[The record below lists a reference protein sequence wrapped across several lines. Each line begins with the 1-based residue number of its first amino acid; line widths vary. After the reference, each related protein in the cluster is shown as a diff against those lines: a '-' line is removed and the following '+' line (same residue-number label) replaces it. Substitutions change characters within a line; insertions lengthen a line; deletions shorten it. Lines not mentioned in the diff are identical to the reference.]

1 MCWESDQPVKPN
13 PPAPVIEVRNLT
25 CGYGETVV
33 LQDVSFVV
41 HPREVLFVIG
51 GSGCGKST
59 LLRCLIG
66 LLKPLQGDIT
76 YFGKS
81 FTAADAPQRREILKT
96 FGVLYQNNALWSSM
110 TLAENVALPLEE
122 HTALS
127 RADREEIVTLKLTEV
142 GLAGAEGL
150 YPAEL
155 SGGMK
160 KRAALARALALDPA
174 IVFFDEPSE
183 GLDPI
188 TSREM
193 DRLILQVRDVLG
205 TTMVIVS
212 HQLSSI
218 FRLADRVIVLDRAAK
233 GIIAEG
239 KPSELAARSSDPRV
253 RDFLNQ
259 DANSA
264 ERGAHASAIATEVQ
278 FR

>member
-1 MCWESDQPVKPN
+1 MKNETT
-13 PPAPVIEVRNLT
+13 ATVIEVKHLA

-33 LQDVSFVV
+33 LQEVSFSV
-41 HPREVLFVIG
+41 RAQELFFVIG

-66 LLKPLQGDIT
+66 LLKPTQGDVA

-81 FTAADAPQRREILKT
+81 FTRCEALDRRDILKS

-110 TLAENVALPLEE
+110 TLSENVSLPLEE
-122 HTALS
+122 YTSLT
-127 RADREEIVTLKLTEV
+127 RRDREEIVALKLTQV
-142 GLAGAEGL
+142 GLSGSGDRF
-150 YPAEL
+150 PSEL

-188 TSREM
+188 TSRAM
-193 DRLILQVRDVLG
+193 DRLILQVRETLG
-205 TTMVIVS
+205 TTMVIV
-212 HQLSSI
+212 SSI
-218 FRLADRVIVLDRAAK
+218 FRLADRVIFLDREVK

-239 KPSELAARSSDPRV
+239 APAELAATSTDPRV
-253 RDFLNQ
+253 REFLKPDEDPPKQ
-259 DANSA
+259 RHPAA
-264 ERGAHASAIATEVQ
+264 ASQ
-278 FR
+278 P

>member
-1 MCWESDQPVKPN
+1 MKNNSS
-13 PPAPVIEVRNLT
+13 APVIEVKHLT

-33 LQDVSFVV
+33 LQDVSFAV
-41 HPREVLFVIG
+41 HARELIFVIG

-66 LLKPLQGDIT
+66 LVKPFQGDVA

-81 FTAADAPQRREILKT
+81 FIAADATQRREILKT

-110 TLAENVALPLEE
+110 TLAENVSLPLEE
-122 HTALS
+122 HTSLS
-127 RADREEIVTLKLTEV
+127 PTDLEEIVALKLTEV
-142 GLAGAEGL
+142 GLSGSEEL

-193 DRLILQVRDVLG
+193 DRLILQVRDTLG

-218 FRLADRVIVLDRAAK
+218 FRLADRVIMLDRETK

-239 KPSELAARSSDPRV
+239 TPAELVAASTDPRV

-259 DANSA
+259 NEAFPKRTNQPS
-264 ERGAHASAIATEVQ
+264 GGVLAHS
-278 FR
+278 

>member
-1 MCWESDQPVKPN
+1 MKNNSS
-13 PPAPVIEVRNLT
+13 APVIEVKHLT

-33 LQDVSFVV
+33 LQDVSFAV
-41 HPREVLFVIG
+41 HARELIFVIG

-66 LLKPLQGDIT
+66 LLKPFQGVA

-81 FTAADAPQRREILKT
+81 FIAADATQRREILKT

-110 TLAENVALPLEE
+110 TLAENVSLPLEE
-122 HTALS
+122 HTSLS
-127 RADREEIVTLKLTEV
+127 PTDLEEIVALKLTEV
-142 GLAGAEGL
+142 GLSGSEEL

-174 IVFFDEPSE
+174 IVFFDEPST

-193 DRLILQVRDVLG
+193 DRLILQVRDTLG

-218 FRLADRVIVLDRAAK
+218 FRLADRVIMLDRETK

-239 KPSELAARSSDPRV
+239 TPAELVAASTDPRV

-259 DANSA
+259 NEDLPKRTNQPS
-264 ERGAHASAIATEVQ
+264 GGVLAHS
-278 FR
+278 

>member
-1 MCWESDQPVKPN
+1 MKND
-13 PPAPVIEVRNLT
+13 PPAPVIKVRNLA
-25 CGYGETVV
+25 CGYGDTPVWQHVNFSV
-33 LQDVSFVV
+33 LPQ
-41 HPREVLFVIG
+41 ELLFVIG

-66 LLKPLQGDIT
+66 LLKPWQGDVAYYGT
-76 YFGKS
+76 S
-81 FTAADAPQRREILKT
+81 FTAADAVERRAILKT
-96 FGVLYQNNALWSSM
+96 FGVLYQSNALWSSM
-110 TLAENVALPLEE
+110 TLAENVSLPLEE
-122 HTALS
+122 HTSLT
-127 RADREEIVTLKLTEV
+127 REARQEIVALKLTQV
-142 GLAGAEGL
+142 GLTGSEEL
-150 YPAEL
+150 YPSEL
-155 SGGMK
+155 SGGMR

-193 DRLILQVRDVLG
+193 DRLILQVRDTLG

-218 FRLADRVIVLDRAAK
+218 LRLADRILVLDRESK

-239 KPSELAARSSDPRV
+239 APAELAATSTDPRV

-259 DANSA
+259 DEEVLERTHLPSA
-264 ERGAHASAIATEVQ
+264 GAPGVSQ
-278 FR
+278 

>member
-1 MCWESDQPVKPN
+1 MFWEFNQTMN
-13 PPAPVIEVRNLT
+13 PSAPAPVIEVKNLT

-41 HPREVLFVIG
+41 QPREVLFVIG

-66 LLKPLQGDIT
+66 LLKPFEGDVA

-81 FTAADAPQRREILKT
+81 FTAADAPQRRDILKT
-96 FGVLYQNNALWSSM
+96 FGVIYQNNALWSSM
-110 TLAENVALPLEE
+110 TLAENVSLPLEE
-122 HTALS
+122 HTSLS

-142 GLAGAEGL
+142 GLAGSEEL
-150 YPAEL
+150 YPSEL

-193 DRLILQVRDVLG
+193 DRLILQVRDILG

-218 FRLADRVIVLDRAAK
+218 FRLADRVVMLDRTTK

-239 KPSELAARSSDPRV
+239 KPSELAANGKDPRV

-259 DANSA
+259 DADSA
-264 ERGAHASAIATEVQ
+264 ARSNRAPAVETAVQ
-278 FR
+278 ST

>member
-1 MCWESDQPVKPN
+1 MNPN
-13 PPAPVIEVRNLT
+13 PPAPVIEVKGLT
-25 CGYGETVV
+25 CGYGRAVI

-41 HPREVLFVIG
+41 HPGEVLFVIG

-66 LLKPLQGDIT
+66 LLKPLQGDIA

-81 FTAADAPQRREILKT
+81 FTAADATQRREILKT
-96 FGVLYQNNALWSSM
+96 FGVIYQSNALWSSM
-110 TLAENVALPLEE
+110 TLAENVSLPLEE
-122 HTALS
+122 HTSLS
-127 RADREEIVTLKLTEV
+127 RLDREEIVALKLAQD
-142 GLAGAEGL
+142 GLSGSDEL

-193 DRLILQVRDVLG
+193 DRLIRQVRDVLG
-205 TTMVIVS
+205 TTMIIVS

-218 FRLADRVIVLDRAAK
+218 FRLADRVLVLERAAK

-239 KPSELAARSSDPRV
+239 KPADLAAHSPDPRV
-253 RDFLNQ
+253 RDFLIQ
-259 DANSA
+259 DLSLAKTSGQPFA
-264 ERGAHASAIATEVQ
+264 A
-278 FR
+278 

>member
-1 MCWESDQPVKPN
+1 MTNST
-13 PPAPVIEVRNLT
+13 PASVIEVKNLC

-41 HPREVLFVIG
+41 HPQELLFVIG

-66 LLKPLQGDIT
+66 LLKPLRGDIA

-81 FTAADAPQRREILKT
+81 FTTADAAQRREILKT

-110 TLAENVALPLEE
+110 TLAENISLPLEE
-122 HTALS
+122 HTSLS
-127 RADREEIVTLKLTEV
+127 REDRKEIIALKLKDV
-142 GLAGAEGL
+142 GLSGSEEL
-150 YPAEL
+150 YPSEL
-155 SGGMK
+155 SGGMQ

-188 TSREM
+188 TLREM
-193 DRLILQVRDVLG
+193 DLLILHVRETFG

-218 FRLADRVIVLDRAAK
+218 FRLADRVIVLDREAR

-239 KPSELAARSSDPRV
+239 SPAELAATSTNPRV

-259 DANSA
+259 VGDSPKRTNQPFADKENHFSK
-264 ERGAHASAIATEVQ
+264 
-278 FR
+278 

>member
-1 MCWESDQPVKPN
+1 MKNHSPT
-13 PPAPVIEVRNLT
+13 PVIEVKNLS
-25 CGYGETVV
+25 CGYGELVV
-33 LQDVSFVV
+33 LQHLSFAV
-41 HPREVLFVIG
+41 HPQELLFVIG

-66 LLKPLQGDIT
+66 LLKPFEGEVA

-81 FTAADAPQRREILKT
+81 FTAADAVQRRKILKT

-110 TLAENVALPLEE
+110 TLAENISLPLEE
-122 HTALS
+122 HTSLS
-127 RADREEIVTLKLTEV
+127 RADREEIVALKLTEV
-142 GLAGAEGL
+142 GLSGSEEL
-150 YPAEL
+150 YPSEL

-193 DRLILQVRDVLG
+193 DRLILQVRETLG

-218 FRLADRVIVLDRAAK
+218 FRLADRVIMLNPETR

-239 KPSELAARSSDPRV
+239 APAELAATSTDPRV

-259 DANSA
+259 GEDCTKRKNQPSD
-264 ERGAHASAIATEVQ
+264 GSPNYLSK
-278 FR
+278 

>member
-1 MCWESDQPVKPN
+1 MPN
-13 PPAPVIEVRNLT
+13 DAPAAVIEVKDLA
-25 CGYGETVV
+25 CGYGVTVV
-33 LQDVSFVV
+33 LQHVSFVV
-41 HPREVLFVIG
+41 QPRELLFVIG

-59 LLRCLIG
+59 LLRCMIG
-66 LLKPLQGDIT
+66 LLQPLHGDVA
-76 YFGKS
+76 YFGRS
-81 FTAADAPQRREILKT
+81 FTAADALQRRDLLKT
-96 FGVLYQNNALWSSM
+96 FGVLYQSSALWSSM
-110 TLAENVALPLEE
+110 TLAENVSLPLEE
-122 HTALS
+122 HTSLT
-127 RADREEIVTLKLTEV
+127 RADRREIVALKLAQV
-142 GLAGAEGL
+142 GLSGSEEL

-193 DRLILQVRDVLG
+193 DRLILQVRQTLG

-218 FRLADRVIVLDRAAK
+218 FRLADRVIVLDRGAK

-239 KPSELAARSSDPRV
+239 PPAALAASSTDPRV

-259 DANSA
+259 DEAPLPQTNPPSVA
-264 ERGAHASAIATEVQ
+264 RPAVLTQ
-278 FR
+278 

>member
-1 MCWESDQPVKPN
+1 MKNDPT
-13 PPAPVIEVRNLT
+13 APVIEVKSLT

-33 LQDVSFVV
+33 LQNLSFAV
-41 HPREVLFVIG
+41 HAREVLFVIG

-66 LLKPLQGDIT
+66 LLKPFHGDIA

-81 FTAADAPQRREILKT
+81 FTAADTGQRRDILKT

-110 TLAENVALPLEE
+110 TLAENISLPLEE
-122 HTALS
+122 HTSLS
-127 RADREEIVTLKLTEV
+127 RADRAEIVALKLTEV
-142 GLAGAEGL
+142 GLAGSEDL
-150 YPAEL
+150 YPSEL
-155 SGGMK
+155 SGGMQ

-188 TSREM
+188 ISREM
-193 DRLILQVRDVLG
+193 DQLILQVRENFG
-205 TTMVIVS
+205 TSMIIVS

-218 FRLADRVIVLDRAAK
+218 FRLADRVIMLNPETK

-239 KPSELAARSSDPRV
+239 VPAELAATSTDPRV
-253 RDFLNQ
+253 RDFLCQGKDLPKRPNE
-259 DANSA
+259 NS
-264 ERGAHASAIATEVQ
+264 TEGSNLITK
-278 FR
+278 

>member
-1 MCWESDQPVKPN
+1 MNNDPL
-13 PPAPVIEVRNLT
+13 APVIEVKKLH
-25 CGYGETVV
+25 CGYPDKVV
-33 LQDVSFVV
+33 LKDISFTVRS
-41 HPREVLFVIG
+41 REILFVIG

-59 LLRCLIG
+59 LLRCMIG
-66 LLKPLQGDIT
+66 LLKPVQGGVT
-76 YFGKS
+76 YFGRD
-81 FTAADAPQRREILKT
+81 FTSADVQQRREILKT

-110 TLAENVALPLEE
+110 TLAENVSVPLEE
-122 HTALS
+122 HTKLS
-127 RADREEIVTLKLTEV
+127 SADLKQIVSLKLAEV
-142 GLAGAEGL
+142 GLSGSEDL
-150 YPAEL
+150 YPSEL

-188 TSREM
+188 TSREI
-193 DRLILQVRDVLG
+193 DRLIMQVRDTLG

-218 FRLADRVIVLDRAAK
+218 FRLADRVIVLDRQAK

-239 KPSELAARSSDPRV
+239 DPKKLATTSSDPRV

-259 DANSA
+259 ESGLTVPATN
-264 ERGAHASAIATEVQ
+264 ASAGATQQLV
-278 FR
+278 

>member
-1 MCWESDQPVKPN
+1 MFWEFNQTMN
-13 PPAPVIEVRNLT
+13 PSAPAPVIEVKNLT

-41 HPREVLFVIG
+41 QPREVLFVIG

-66 LLKPLQGDIT
+66 LLKPFEGDVA

-81 FTAADAPQRREILKT
+81 FTAADAPQRRDILKT
-96 FGVLYQNNALWSSM
+96 FGVIYQNNALWSSM
-110 TLAENVALPLEE
+110 TLAENVSLPLEE
-122 HTALS
+122 HTSLS

-142 GLAGAEGL
+142 GLAGSEEL
-150 YPAEL
+150 YPSEL

-193 DRLILQVRDVLG
+193 DRLILKVRDILG

-218 FRLADRVIVLDRAAK
+218 FRLADRVIMLDRTTK

-239 KPSELAARSSDPRV
+239 KPSELAANSNDPRV

-259 DANSA
+259 DADSA
-264 ERGAHASAIATEVQ
+264 ARSNHAPIVETEVHSK
-278 FR
+278 

>member
-1 MCWESDQPVKPN
+1 MNPN
-13 PPAPVIEVRNLT
+13 PSAPVIEVKNLT

-41 HPREVLFVIG
+41 HPREVLLVIG

-66 LLKPLQGDIT
+66 LLKPFQGDVAH
-76 YFGKS
+76 FGRS
-81 FTAADAPQRREILKT
+81 FTAADATQRREILKT

-110 TLAENVALPLEE
+110 TLAENVSLPLEE
-122 HTALS
+122 HTSLS
-127 RADREEIVTLKLTEV
+127 RADREKIVTLKLNEV
-142 GLAGAEGL
+142 GLSGSEKL
-150 YPAEL
+150 YPSEL

-160 KRAALARALALDPA
+160 KRAALARALALDPE

-193 DRLILQVRDVLG
+193 DRLILQVRDILG

-218 FRLADRVIVLDRAAK
+218 FRLADRVIMLDPKTK

-239 KPSELAARSSDPRV
+239 KPKELAANSKDPRV

-259 DANSA
+259 DTDSA
-264 ERGAHASAIATEVQ
+264 KPTSRTPEVATEVHSP
-278 FR
+278 

>member
-1 MCWESDQPVKPN
+1 MKN
-13 PPAPVIEVRNLT
+13 HTPAAVIEVKNLA

-33 LQDVSFVV
+33 LQEVSFAV
-41 HPREVLFVIG
+41 HPRELLFVIG

-66 LLKPLQGDIT
+66 LLKPMRGDVA

-81 FTAADAPQRREILKT
+81 FTAADAAQRRDILKT

-110 TLAENVALPLEE
+110 TLAENVSLPLEE
-122 HTALS
+122 HTSLT
-127 RADREEIVTLKLTEV
+127 RTDRREIIALKLTQV
-142 GLAGAEGL
+142 GLSGFEDL

-188 TSREM
+188 TSREI
-193 DRLILQVRDVLG
+193 DRLILQVRETLG

-218 FRLADRVIVLDRAAK
+218 LRVADRVMVLDREAK
-233 GIIAEG
+233 GVIAEG
-239 KPSELAARSSDPRV
+239 APAELAATSTDPRV

-259 DANSA
+259 DEDFPKRTDQRSTG
-264 ERGAHASAIATEVQ
+264 RP
-278 FR
+278 

>member
-1 MCWESDQPVKPN
+1 MNDIAT
-13 PPAPVIEVRNLT
+13 APVIEVKNLT

-33 LQDVSFVV
+33 LQNVSFAV
-41 HPREVLFVIG
+41 HAREVLFVIG

-66 LLKPLQGDIT
+66 LLKPFQGDIA
-76 YFGKS
+76 YYGKS
-81 FTAADAPQRREILKT
+81 FTSADTEQRRDILKT

-110 TLAENVALPLEE
+110 TLAENISLPLEE
-122 HTALS
+122 HTSLS
-127 RADREEIVTLKLTEV
+127 PADRQEIVALKLTEV
-142 GLAGAEGL
+142 GLAGSEEL
-150 YPAEL
+150 YPSEL
-155 SGGMK
+155 SGGMQ

-188 TSREM
+188 ISREM
-193 DRLILQVRDVLG
+193 DELILQVRENFG

-218 FRLADRVIVLDRAAK
+218 FRLADRVIMLSHETK

-239 KPSELAARSSDPRV
+239 APTELAATSADSHV
-253 RDFLNQ
+253 RDFLKRDDDLPDRVNK
-259 DANSA
+259 NSA
-264 ERGAHASAIATEVQ
+264 GSDKLIKNENKT
-278 FR
+278 